1 MPQSVNKIIH
11 YRDYG
16 KNYHRLE
23 FNSDNQQAVQYVAG
37 DFGSLIPKG
46 MVLNTKLKS
55 SFEEPLFNKSN
66 NGIISESINS
76 PTLVYV
82 ELRKGKWLKDLYL
95 SPDNIVYDLFYG
107 KEGLIYSFYIDS
119 KNALL
124 SVKIKIESDKNG
136 IYQKLKA
143 NSDDLYFRQHF
154 VKRALETSDLSFAE
168 RDFESYPEL
177 MTTDQVASLFGREK
191 KTIQNWVSLGK
202 LPYEEHKNIRRFKKS
217 EIFKLMKP
225 NKKRK
230 Y

>member
-1 MPQSVNKIIH
+1 MPLSVKKIIH

-23 FNSDNQQAVQYVAG
+23 FRSRNPLTANYVAG
-37 DFGSLIPKG
+37 DFGGLIPNG
-46 MVLNTKLKS
+46 MILQTKLKA
-55 SFEEPLFNKSN
+55 SFNEPLFNKSN

-76 PTLVYV
+76 PTLVYI
-82 ELRKGKWLKDLYL
+82 EIRKGKWIKDLYL
-95 SPDNIVYDLFYG
+95 SPDNIAYDLFYG

-119 KNALL
+119 KTALL
-124 SVKIKIESDKNG
+124 SLKIKIESDKNG

-154 VKRALETSDLSFAE
+154 VKRALETSGLSFAE
-168 RDFESYPEL
+168 RDFESYSEW
-177 MTTDQVASLFGREK
+177 MTTDQVASLFGRKK

-202 LPYEEHKNIRRFKKS
+202 LPYVEHKNIRRFKKS
-217 EIFKLMKP
+217 EILELMKP
-225 NKKRK
+225 HKKRK